1 MRGQYPAL
9 ERAFQRRLGLSAVD
23 SHRRV
28 VPTIVVYR
36 RHLRLTEAVPV
47 PELREGETVTRNWG
61 IFTTAFVFS
70 FTGTLAAI
78 VSAWLYVL
86 VYRAD
91 LVAALMWRVG
101 LHGQ

>member
-1 MRGQYPAL
+1 M
-9 ERAFQRRLGLSAVD
+9 
-23 SHRRV
+23 
-28 VPTIVVYR
+28 
-36 RHLRLTEAVPV
+36 
-47 PELREGETVTRNWG
+47 TRNWG